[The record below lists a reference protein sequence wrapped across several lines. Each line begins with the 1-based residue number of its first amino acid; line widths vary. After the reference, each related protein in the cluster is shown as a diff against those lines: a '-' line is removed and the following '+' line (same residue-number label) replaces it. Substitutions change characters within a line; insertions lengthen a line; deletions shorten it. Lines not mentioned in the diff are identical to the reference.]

1 MSGSSNMSGS
11 NKPDKQPQGA
21 AEHIDELLDEA
32 LRQTFPA
39 SDAVAIDVEHVPHK
53 RDVLA
58 APSSSKRARSPKACP
73 AQAGTGLANKEMLKQ
88 RARAG

>member
-1 MSGSSNMSGS
+1 MSGS
-11 NKPDKQPQGA
+11 NKPDKQPQAGA
-21 AEHIDELLDEA
+21 DHIDELLDEA

-58 APSSSKRARSPKACP
+58 PPSSSNRARS
-73 AQAGTGLANKEMLKQ
+73 LA
-88 RARAG
+88 

>member
-11 NKPDKQPQGA
+11 NKPDKQPQGAAEHIDELA

-58 APSSSKRARSPKACP
+58 APSSSKRARS
-73 AQAGTGLANKEMLKQ
+73 LAYSMSCE
-88 RARAG
+88 

>member
-1 MSGSSNMSGS
+1 MSGSNMSGS

-21 AEHIDELLDEA
+21 GGHIDELLDEA

-39 SDAVAIDVEHVPHK
+39 SDAIAIDVEHVPYK

-58 APSSSKRARSPKACP
+58 APSSSKRARSP
-73 AQAGTGLANKEMLKQ
+73 
-88 RARAG
+88 RA

>member
-1 MSGSSNMSGS
+1 MSDSNMSGS

-21 AEHIDELLDEA
+21 GGHIDELLDEA

-39 SDAVAIDVEHVPHK
+39 SDAIAIDVEHVPYK

-58 APSSSKRARSPKACP
+58 APPSPRRARS
-73 AQAGTGLANKEMLKQ
+73 LA
-88 RARAG
+88 

>member
-1 MSGSSNMSGS
+1 MSGS

-39 SDAVAIDVEHVPHK
+39 SDAVAIDVEHVPNK

-58 APSSSKRARSPKACP
+58 APSSSKRARS
-73 AQAGTGLANKEMLKQ
+73 LAYSMSRTSGNRSCE
-88 RARAG
+88 

>member
-1 MSGSSNMSGS
+1 MSGS

-58 APSSSKRARSPKACP
+58 APSSSKRARS
-73 AQAGTGLANKEMLKQ
+73 LA
-88 RARAG
+88 